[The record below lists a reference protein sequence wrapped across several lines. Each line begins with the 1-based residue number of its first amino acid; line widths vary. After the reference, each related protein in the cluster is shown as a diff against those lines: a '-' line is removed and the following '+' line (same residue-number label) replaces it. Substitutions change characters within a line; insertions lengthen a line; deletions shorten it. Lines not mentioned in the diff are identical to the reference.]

1 MNKFIIIDPSLKSYN
16 GHFLTYDNSIAIV
29 AKEFGFQT
37 TVISSQN
44 ATDLPCE
51 FDMVP
56 KFRYELEHDFINT
69 VFFNN
74 SKIVKKINKYFVNRY
89 FFFDFESAV
98 QKICIEKNSLF
109 FIHTTTYRQI
119 IPLIKWVKKN
129 KKLNPIIFIMLR
141 YAPSPNPYYP
151 FSGDFYEYRLSLKYL
166 EESGVSKY
174 FRLIV
179 DSDLLQEEYSLITDI
194 PVQLVPIPHTMYQ
207 NVFSNDDI
215 EKKSQN
221 KLLTYLGNARSTKG
235 FQYLP
240 YLIEKIQNELKLGE
254 WEAEFQAN
262 VMFLRDRE
270 SVISVSLM
278 RNLPVKLLEKEL
290 SLREYES
297 LLKRSSL
304 VLIPYQLLYYYSQTS
319 GVFCEALGAGK
330 PVVVPRGT
338 WMANQLKG
346 KNIGVTFIPGDRV
359 SFTDATIKAMKNI
372 FFLK

>member
-1 MNKFIIIDPSLKSYN
+1 
-16 GHFLTYDNSIAIV
+16 
-29 AKEFGFQT
+29 
-37 TVISSQN
+37 
-44 ATDLPCE
+44 
-51 FDMVP
+51 
-56 KFRYELEHDFINT
+56 
-69 VFFNN
+69 
-74 SKIVKKINKYFVNRY
+74 
-89 FFFDFESAV
+89 
-98 QKICIEKNSLF
+98 
-109 FIHTTTYRQI
+109 
-119 IPLIKWVKKN
+119 
-129 KKLNPIIFIMLR
+129 
-141 YAPSPNPYYP
+141 
-151 FSGDFYEYRLSLKYL
+151 
-166 EESGVSKY
+166 
-174 FRLIV
+174 
-179 DSDLLQEEYSLITDI
+179 
-194 PVQLVPIPHTMYQ
+194 MYQ

-372 FFLK
+372 SELIFNAEKYRSEWISYHNPHNFFKSLMEIV

>member
-1 MNKFIIIDPSLKSYN
+1 M
-16 GHFLTYDNSIAIV
+16 
-29 AKEFGFQT
+29 
-37 TVISSQN
+37 
-44 ATDLPCE
+44 
-51 FDMVP
+51 
-56 KFRYELEHDFINT
+56 
-69 VFFNN
+69 
-74 SKIVKKINKYFVNRY
+74 
-89 FFFDFESAV
+89 
-98 QKICIEKNSLF
+98 
-109 FIHTTTYRQI
+109 
-119 IPLIKWVKKN
+119 
-129 KKLNPIIFIMLR
+129 
-141 YAPSPNPYYP
+141 
-151 FSGDFYEYRLSLKYL
+151 SLKYL

-372 FFLK
+372 SELIFNAEKYRSEWISYHNPHNFFKSLMEIV